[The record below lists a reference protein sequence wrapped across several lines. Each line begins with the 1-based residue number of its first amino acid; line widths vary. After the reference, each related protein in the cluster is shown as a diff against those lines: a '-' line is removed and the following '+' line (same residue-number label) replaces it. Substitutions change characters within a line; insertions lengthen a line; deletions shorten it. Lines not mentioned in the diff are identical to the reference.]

1 MQGAF
6 SIKNKECIV
15 ELSKKLQNQFGFTND
30 FAIELSNHLYQTG
43 HCFEENGLVNS
54 FLSNVDRKSIPMYLS
69 LDEWK
74 LISNKLYES
83 KLITKETYDI
93 AIDMT
98 KNIQKIVTMSC
109 MQALEYVVF
118 NRKTIDNFAIISIQ
132 EVETDGNGFTFD
144 VSGNCKGVL
153 NLRFSDVNSDMFT
166 NEEAKKYLD
175 KQISL
180 GNVKLFDEE
189 DAKKIKN
196 FVDNMNK
203 RGDVQTLLIH
213 CAAGVSRS
221 PAVAAAICQYL
232 FGNDGNFFKTQLP
245 NKYIYDNL
253 LKYFTD
259 YKV

>member
-6 SIKNKECIV
+6 SVKNKEYII
-15 ELSKKLQNQFGFTND
+15 ELSQKLQKQFD
-30 FAIELSNHLYQTG
+30 FSEEFSMELSNHLYQTG
-43 HCFEENGLVNS
+43 YCFEENGLLNS

-74 LISNKLYES
+74 LISKKLYETE
-83 KLITKETYDI
+83 LITKEIYDV

-98 KNIQKIVTMSC
+98 NNIQKIVTMSC

-118 NRKTIDNFAIISIQ
+118 NRKAIDNFAIISIQ

-153 NLRFSDVNSDMFT
+153 NLRFSDVNFDMFT
-166 NEEAKKYLD
+166 TEESKKYLD

-189 DAKKIKN
+189 DAKKIKK

-203 RGDVQTLLIH
+203 RRDVQTLIIH

-221 PAVAAAICQYL
+221 PAVAAAISQYL
-232 FGNDGNFFKTQLP
+232 FGKEGNFFETQVP
-245 NKYIYDNL
+245 NKYVYEKL
-253 LKYFTD
+253 LKELV
-259 YKV
+259 K